1 VGVVQSGARAR
12 PRVAAKKIHK
22 HPETGKRKKRNKK
35 GKHTVYQKKVLKWK
49 GQLFNLT
56 LDSKRVIENLREVL
70 NQRPLVPDPS

>member
-1 VGVVQSGARAR
+1 MVQSGARAR

-22 HPETGKRKKRNKK
+22 HPETGKRKKRTK
-35 GKHTVYQKKVLKWK
+35 GKHTVCQKKVLKWK

-56 LDSKRVIENLREVL
+56 LGSKRVIENLREVL